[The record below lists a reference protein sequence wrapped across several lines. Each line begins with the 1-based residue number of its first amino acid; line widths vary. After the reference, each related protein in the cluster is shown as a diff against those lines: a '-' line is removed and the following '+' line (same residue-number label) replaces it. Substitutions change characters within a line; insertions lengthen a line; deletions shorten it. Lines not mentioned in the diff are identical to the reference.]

1 MHDENFGDK
10 YFNTIKKYQT
20 GQFFTVGSDAD
31 NGKIAKFNGFGTK
44 SYLHIYKE
52 LPYNIFGFWVL
63 GLEYRGFPC
72 GGSKYKNVRKWPPI
86 VVKLPPGNNFW
97 RQNDPSEAHT
107 QC

>member
-1 MHDENFGDK
+1 MCQHANVTVPSFP
-10 YFNTIKKYQT
+10 I
-20 GQFFTVGSDAD
+20 TVGSDAD